1 MAKKDFSNISG
12 DLAALAGT
20 MPTQR
25 LTGTRVPK
33 PGSRSF
39 QFSLSLSK
47 EQRKHLMRLSA
58 EADMTMR
65 AFVLNALK
73 DKGLPVD
80 PDDLLDLRG
89 RS

>member
-12 DLAALAGT
+12 DLAALAET

-25 LTGTRVPK
+25 PPARAQTGQGNRA
-33 PGSRSF
+33 F

-47 EQRKHLMRLSA
+47 DQRKHLMRLAS